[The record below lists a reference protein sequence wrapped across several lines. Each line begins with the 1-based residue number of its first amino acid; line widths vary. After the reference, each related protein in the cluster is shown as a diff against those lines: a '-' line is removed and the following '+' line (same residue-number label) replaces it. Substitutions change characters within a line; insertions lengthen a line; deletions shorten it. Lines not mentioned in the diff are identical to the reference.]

1 MRASGFPVIFD
12 ATHSVQ
18 QPSIGAQSGG
28 RPQYILPLA
37 RAAAA
42 VGVDGIFFE
51 THPDPANALSDAATQ
66 LALAQAESFI
76 DHVLSVWKQ

>member
-1 MRASGFPVIFD
+1 MRQSGFPVIFD

-28 RPQYILPLA
+28 KREFIPALA

-42 VGVDGIFFE
+42 VGIDGMFFE
-51 THPDPANALSDAATQ
+51 THPDPSQAKSDAATQ
-66 LALAQAESFI
+66 LPLDQAGVFLQS
-76 DHVLSVWKQ
+76 VLDYWHG